1 MVAAAAASPAPA
13 AAVESPPIRP
23 MPPPAQG
30 VYDYDAWRERST
42 EFDPSL
48 RGAVKSF
55 VVDVLLQAEI
65 VLCGKES
72 TLQKDCLRFRVV
84 ALETSVVVEVISEF
98 DLFLH
103 LVAEVPASGY
113 EAIKAAQALDVDFA
127 GFPFL
132 LRDLF
137 GRAKEQTATT
147 IRVNMDS
154 QTTGSLEAVANHAA
168 RRVVLVKLDLAQPED
183 DAPPGVAVVSFTRP
197 PQKHTAFHR

>member
-1 MVAAAAASPAPA
+1 MVAAEAASPAPA
-13 AAVESPPIRP
+13 MAAESPPIRP

-48 RGAVKSF
+48 RGAGSF

-183 DAPPGVAVVSFTRP
+183 DAAPGVVVASCTRP
-197 PQKHTAFHR
+197 PQRHTTFPP